1 MSEATDKELL
11 KQQYDI
17 IRALTVKLGRDV
29 TLTKEEFM
37 ESYGEHLTMQH
48 HEGAMIFRVW
58 PRPDANPVGPEQ
70 EAKTNP
76 TQ

>member
-1 MSEATDKELL
+1 VSEATDKELL

-37 ESYGEHLTMQH
+37 ESYGEHLTIQH
-48 HEGAMIFRVW
+48 YAGEMIFRVW
-58 PRPDANPVGPEQ
+58 PKAAPLPE
-70 EAKTNP
+70 
-76 TQ
+76 